1 MKNLIEL
8 QKVDN
13 QLQDISLLLG
23 DLPKMVEEIDAQ
35 ENQLKSKLTS
45 DKIRLKKVGV
55 ETHKKELLIAEID
68 IRVDKLTDQ
77 LFLVKNNKQYDALTG
92 EIEHIKEEKSSTED
106 FLLEL
111 IEEKE
116 LLESEIKDNDEKLE
130 GLTIELSERRKKLE
144 KVLSETAGEKN
155 ILDEKRLEV
164 LKNIDNQTEKIY
176 NKVLK
181 SKNGN
186 AVVPLSGTSCSG
198 CGIALPMQTVAEI
211 KSESIIHRCDV
222 CMRFVH
228 KEEN

>member
-1 MKNLIEL
+1 MKNLIAL

-23 DLPKMVEEIDAQ
+23 DLPKMVEEINSQ
-35 ENQLKSKLTS
+35 ENQLKSKLES
-45 DKIRLKKVGV
+45 DKVRLKEVDV
-55 ETHKKELLIAEID
+55 ETHKKELLIDGID
-68 IRVDKLTDQ
+68 TKVDKLTDQ
-77 LFLVKNNKQYDALTG
+77 LFLVKNNKQYDALTS
-92 EIEHIKEEKSSTED
+92 EIEHIKEEKSSMET

-116 LLESEIKDNDEKLE
+116 LLESEIKNNDEKLE
-130 GLTIELSERRKKLE
+130 GLTSELSERREKLE
-144 KVLSETAGEKN
+144 KVLSETADEKN
-155 ILDEKRLEV
+155 ILDVKRIEV
-164 LKNIDNQTEKIY
+164 LKNIDYQTEKIY
-176 NKVLK
+176 DKVLK
-181 SKNGN
+181 SKNGS

-198 CGIALPMQTVAEI
+198 CGAALPMQTVAEI